1 MARQRVG
8 HENKFYNLGFCGV
21 FIIFTR
27 KGSHLLFFLFSC
39 LHCLLFFLLVFLV
52 EFVYLVNLTLI

>member
-1 MARQRVG
+1 MARQRVE

-27 KGSHLLFFLFSC
+27 KGSHLFFFLFSG
-39 LHCLLFFLLVFLV
+39 LQCLLFLLLVCISGQFD
-52 EFVYLVNLTLI
+52 FDMINI